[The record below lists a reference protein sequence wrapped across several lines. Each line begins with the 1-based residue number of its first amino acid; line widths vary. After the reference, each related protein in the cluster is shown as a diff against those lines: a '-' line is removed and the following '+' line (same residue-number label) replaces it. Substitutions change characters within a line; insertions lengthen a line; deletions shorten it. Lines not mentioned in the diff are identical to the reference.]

1 MASQYSTIL
10 TSDSSTT
17 VNQYDVIK
25 YSDYENL
32 KTKYETA
39 LSNLQSKYDTL
50 YNKVYSVPSS
60 FYNLRV
66 EGGGIIFFDWKYGFT
81 STTPENGDTYSYAL
95 RITADTTSD
104 LGDYYY
110 NKITGTVQCSRVGD
124 KHRFYVV
131 AESDLTGSV
140 VAWDATAP
148 STSRGTSTGFGTGK
162 ANTTLL
168 CNAITNDMWPLVKT
182 ARSVN
187 PGGHDLVSD
196 DSALDT
202 RWFVPSRDESCTI
215 SNMQHPDSSH
225 RPSGIPQLSISY
237 SAGTMKET
245 YWTSSEDPST
255 SSFIRLMALDSDGY
269 GVSGSSSTFKSST
282 EYVRLCRTF

>member
-10 TSDSSTT
+10 TSDSGTT

-32 KTKYETA
+32 K
-39 LSNLQSKYDTL
+39 SKYDTL
-50 YNKVYSVPSS
+50 YNKVYSVPSQ

-66 EGGGIIFFDWKYGFT
+66 EGGGLIFFDWKYGFT
-81 STTPENGDTYSYAL
+81 GATTTGSNGCSVS
-95 RITADTTSD
+95 ADTTSD

-110 NKITGTVQCSRVGD
+110 DEISHTVCCSRLGA

-131 AESDLTGSV
+131 AESGLV
-140 VAWDATAP
+140 EVCMMWDASNPTTHRA
-148 STSRGTSTGFGTGK
+148 TSTGFGTGK

-168 CNAITNDMWPLVKT
+168 CNVITNDMWPLVKC
-182 ARSVN
+182 ARAMN

-202 RWFVPSRDESCTI
+202 RWFVPSKDEMYVLVA
-215 SNMQHPDSSH
+215 MQYQNSSY
-225 RPSGIPQLSISY
+225 RPSGIPQLPKLSINNDIEGLKDY
-237 SAGTMKET
+237 YNGYYGDY
-245 YWTSSEDPST
+245 YWSSSEISESEGTKSAWRGYVDAGCMSW
-255 SSFIRLMALDSDGY
+255 RGKEMAAKY
-269 GVSGSSSTFKSST
+269 SSTL
-282 EYVRLCRTF
+282 VRLCRTF

>member
-25 YSDYENL
+25 YSDYESL

-39 LSNLQSKYDTL
+39 LSNYNTL
-50 YNKVYSVPSS
+50 YNKVYSVPSQ

-81 STTPENGDTYSYAL
+81 GATTTGENGCSVA
-95 RITADTTSD
+95 ADTTSD

-110 NKITGTVQCSRVGD
+110 DEITGTVHCSRVGA

-131 AESDLTGSV
+131 AESGFIDPTV
-140 VAWDATAP
+140 FWDAKAP
-148 STSRGTSTGFGTGK
+148 STVRATSTEFGTGK

-168 CNAITNDMWPLVKT
+168 CNAITNDMWPLVKA
-182 ARSVN
+182 ARATN

-202 RWFVPSRDESCTI
+202 RWFVLSKDEMYVLVAMQYSD
-215 SNMQHPDSSH
+215 SNY
-225 RPSGIPQLSISY
+225 RPSGIPRLSINY
-237 SAGTMKET
+237 SAGTLGPFC
-245 YWTSSEDPST
+245 W
-255 SSFIRLMALDSDGY
+255 
-269 GVSGSSSTFKSST
+269 SSSQYTGIATTWDGNTGAWDGSAYDGRIFGTNKDL
-282 EYVRLCRTF
+282 EGLVHARLCRTF